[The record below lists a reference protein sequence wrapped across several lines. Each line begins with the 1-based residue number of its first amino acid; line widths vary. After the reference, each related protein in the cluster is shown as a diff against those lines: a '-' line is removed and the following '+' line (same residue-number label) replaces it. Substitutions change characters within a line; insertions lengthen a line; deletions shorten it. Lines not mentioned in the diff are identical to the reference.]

1 MNLAIIITI
10 SRIFLSFI
18 FLGFNLIETYW
29 ADVVSFYIFLT
40 AAITDLLDGYVARLT
55 GRITNLGKF
64 MDPLADKILVSVGL
78 IGITGRGLIGNWVV
92 MLIVGRE
99 LFITGIRSISAYKGV
114 VIQPIPLAKAKT
126 FFQMAV
132 VFIYLLSI
140 TYPLFYRYITK
151 SVSKF
156 LNLNIEHL
164 VYYLLVFTVFITII
178 TGVIYIWR
186 NKKVIMGMLY

>member
-1 MNLAIIITI
+1 LNSPVIITI
-10 SRIFLSFI
+10 SRIFLAFI
-18 FLGFNLIETYW
+18 FLGFILVENYW
-29 ADVVSFYIFLT
+29 TDVVSFYVFLL

-55 GRITNLGKF
+55 GQITNLGKF

-78 IGITGRGLIGNWVV
+78 MSIAGRGLIDNWVV
-92 MLIVGRE
+92 ILIVGRE

-126 FFQMAV
+126 FFQMTV

-140 TYPLFYRYITK
+140 AYPEFYKYVVDNISK
-151 SVSKF
+151 SVKIDIEQFIYYF
-156 LNLNIEHL
+156 LI
-164 VYYLLVFTVFITII
+164 FTVLITII

-186 NKKVIMGMLY
+186 NKRIIIGMLY